1 MKIDNEIAKLL
12 IFTKDDIDKHMGG
25 KKTYYWLSNA
35 QKKGLIVKI
44 KRDMYAVVDVTT
56 NTIYAD
62 KFMIASSI
70 TNTAYISYHSAFEYH
85 GVANQVF
92 SDVTVS
98 DNKIFKT
105 FEYNGIE
112 YGYVRNLIKSGVINI
127 ASSVNIRVTDLERTL
142 IDCID
147 DINLSGGIDE
157 LLNCI
162 EQIRI
167 LDENKIIEY
176 LDAYNKITLYQKAG
190 YILEQ
195 YKNHFKFTDKIFE
208 HCLGK
213 LNKSIKYFL
222 KAEFKEVVF
231 NRKWRLIAPKTLRNR
246 TSGDI

>member
-1 MKIDNEIAKLL
+1 MNINNELAKLI
-12 IFTKDDIDKHMGG
+12 IFRKYDADKYLGG

-56 NTIYAD
+56 NTVYAD
-62 KFMIASSI
+62 KFMIASAI
-70 TNTAYISYHSAFEYH
+70 TKTAYISYHSAFEYH

-92 SDVTVS
+92 SDVTVADS
-98 DNKIFKT
+98 KVFKT
-105 FEYNGIE
+105 FEYDGIE
-112 YGYVRNLIKSGVINI
+112 YSFVRNSINAGVLNI
-127 ASSVNIRVTDLERTL
+127 DSSVNIRVTDLERTVV
-142 IDCID
+142 DCID

-167 LDENKIIEY
+167 IDENKIIVY
-176 LDAYNKITLYQKAG
+176 LDAYNKVNLYQKAG

-195 YKNHFKFTDKIFE
+195 YKNEFKFTNKIFE
-208 HCLGK
+208 HCLSK

-222 KAEFKEVVF
+222 KDEFKEVVL
-231 NRKWRLIAPKTLRNR
+231 NKKWRLIAPKTLRNR
-246 TSGDI
+246 TSGGV